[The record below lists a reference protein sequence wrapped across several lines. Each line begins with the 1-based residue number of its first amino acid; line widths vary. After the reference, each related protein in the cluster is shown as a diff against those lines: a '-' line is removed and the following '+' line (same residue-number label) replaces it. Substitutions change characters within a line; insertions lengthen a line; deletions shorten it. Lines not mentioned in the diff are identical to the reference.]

1 MANLDRVLAPSGAPT
16 TRSPH
21 YSLQLTTADGQKPS
35 PGFGSEAGAF
45 LLARL
50 AFVRSCRAR
59 EFVMLAEE
67 TWMPRTRA
75 AHDSKTGPR
84 PDMLLEGFTRS
95 EIKTSGARIVTV
107 TGGKGPPVLLMH
119 GNPFNHLNWHKV
131 APTLAREFT
140 VVATDLRGY
149 GDSEKPPG
157 GEDHSGYSFRAMAQ
171 DQIEVMASLGFDRF
185 YAAGHDRGARVLHRM
200 CLDHPEKV
208 LRAAILDIIPQHHLY
223 NHINQQWATFSWHW
237 FFNIQPYDLPER
249 MMGADPDWFI
259 EKKLAKTRQGLSFF
273 DPEALAEYKRCF
285 RNPATIHAICE
296 DYRAAAGIDLEMDAK
311 DFEAGRKITCPVL
324 YGARPAAW
332 ADTAGPAQPK
342 YGRPTPPTSSMRKL
356 CLPAIIYPTK
366 RRPKPPP
373 PCAGFSPRSYRPG
386 RTDPGMSRQIAVG
399 AGMSRKLRTA
409 CQNR

>member
-1 MANLDRVLAPSGAPT
+1 
-16 TRSPH
+16 
-21 YSLQLTTADGQKPS
+21 
-35 PGFGSEAGAF
+35 
-45 LLARL
+45 
-50 AFVRSCRAR
+50 
-59 EFVMLAEE
+59 
-67 TWMPRTRA
+67 
-75 AHDSKTGPR
+75 
-84 PDMLLEGFTRS
+84 MLLEGFTRS

-107 TGGKGPPVLLMH
+107 TGGKGPPLLLMH

-223 NHINQQWATFSWHW
+223 NNINQQWATFSWHW

-259 EKKLAKTRQGLSFF
+259 EKKLAKTKRGLGFF

-311 DFEAGRKITCPVL
+311 DFEAGRTIVCPVL
-324 YGARPAAW
+324 LLWGATGGVGRHSKP
-332 ADTAGPAQPK
+332 GPAEIWKAYASNIVDAKTVPSGH
-342 YGRPTPPTSSMRKL
+342 YLSDEAPTETTAALREFLTAKL
-356 CLPAIIYPTK
+356 
-366 RRPKPPP
+366 
-373 PCAGFSPRSYRPG
+373 
-386 RTDPGMSRQIAVG
+386 
-399 AGMSRKLRTA
+399 
-409 CQNR
+409 